1 MDGGCC
7 AILIFILLGLA
18 YLYQAIIVVFV
29 VPINGVCDW
38 NSTLPPDPPVDLTME
53 SWIYGGMSA
62 GVIMFAMF
70 SACSRRTTNSDCAV
84 GSLAL
89 LFIVYHIFMVVWS
102 IIGLK
107 LYANFY

>member
-1 MDGGCC
+1 MFVPSLGSIGL
-7 AILIFILLGLA
+7 LIPGHHRDVRDAHQRRLRLEQHSSA
-18 YLYQAIIVVFV
+18 R
-29 VPINGVCDW
+29 
-38 NSTLPPDPPVDLTME
+38 SPVDLTME